1 MLVLLP
7 TPVRELPRFSAP
19 KHELDG
25 TLVTRTSGAYWPVIS
40 YRTQSVSVSYF
51 TVLHYLLVTVALV
64 RDQEIYYCTGHARG
78 ETRVPSVAG
87 REQGARDTLY
97 GVSRMTHVEPC
108 HERYGP
114 GTRLRTQERAQR
126 AEFSSIT
133 NGSSPPSSRVRRPR
147 SHSSRSWPRPPPP
160 QWHSSRNLRRRGT
173 RDAGQ

>member
-1 MLVLLP
+1 MTCLFCSRLPRTRMNFAEVLRAETPNLTELWGPVLL
-7 TPVRELPRFSAP
+7 
-19 KHELDG
+19 
-25 TLVTRTSGAYWPVIS
+25 GAYRPVIS

-51 TVLHYLLVTVALV
+51 TVLQYCSHCGSCSRSGDLLLY
-64 RDQEIYYCTGHARG
+64 RSR
-78 ETRVPSVAG
+78 ETRVPSVAE

-160 QWHSSRNLRRRGT
+160 QWHS
-173 RDAGQ
+173 

>member
-51 TVLHYLLVTVALV
+51 TVLQYCSHCGSCSRSGDLLLY
-64 RDQEIYYCTGHARG
+64 RSR